1 MRQTS
6 LVSMGRLL
14 LPTLFLFSIPAL
26 AGPPLICHPFEIDG
40 AKSLP
45 WAGGRD
51 FNSPD
56 PSYDVRHLT
65 QDTLNLLGPN
75 TPVIVRMETIRRAV
89 LYGAKDQRAAY
100 ELLSRLTG
108 EALSSEVS
116 GKPDPLALFDAGYLI
131 ESLKQ
136 VTWLYKKNLAEGL
149 DGVSMVL
156 KAAGSGMDAPTMEF
170 AASLMGESKWPNEHY
185 RRALAGTQEGSLL
198 ARNLVTHS
206 DGQGQSIAALRAK
219 YGKTE

>member
-89 LYGAKDQRAAY
+89 LYGTKDQRVAY

-149 DGVSMVL
+149 DGAPMVL
-156 KAAGSGMDAPTMEF
+156 KAAGSGVDAPTMEF
-170 AASLMGESKWPNEHY
+170 AAFL
-185 RRALAGTQEGSLL
+185 
-198 ARNLVTHS
+198 
-206 DGQGQSIAALRAK
+206 
-219 YGKTE
+219 